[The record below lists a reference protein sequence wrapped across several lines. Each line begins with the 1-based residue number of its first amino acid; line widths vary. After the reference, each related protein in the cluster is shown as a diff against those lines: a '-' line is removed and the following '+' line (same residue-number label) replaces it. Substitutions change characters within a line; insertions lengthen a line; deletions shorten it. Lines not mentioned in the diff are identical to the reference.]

1 MVPHLKDGDHEV
13 PNKINLSLLLP
24 VLSKVAEGIA
34 LGQFND
40 YLPTKVETG
49 STTRQKL

>member
-13 PNKINLSLLLP
+13 QIRLAYLYFCLCFP
-24 VLSKVAEGIA
+24 AEGIA

-40 YLPTKVETG
+40 YLSTKVETG